1 MNGGHSAHAQ
11 ARHLEK
17 TRPRPLTLLLIAALV
32 VGVAVAAGFATGVLG
47 GDAQSPEA
55 AACGEAPQ
63 ARIVVVNQALP
74 SVKRALGPLTADE
87 DGACPQ
93 VELIAA
99 EQGEL
104 SSALKTSSGPPLV
117 GVVAGP
123 SDAAA
128 LRAKMSDRVGKPVVV
143 AKTID
148 VVAMPTPLVEAI
160 GWNEAQPDWRAV
172 ADVVLNTDAWSAVGR
187 SDLGDFSLAMGDPA
201 TSDPTAC
208 AITSLVA
215 TALGRTPAELAP
227 QDLGD
232 ERAQGTLLALD
243 RVASVRA
250 TSTEQLVSML
260 AEADDRERLL
270 DISAAFLDEQSVWAF
285 NQTKPAVSLQAIYP
299 TDGVATEEFTFT
311 PFSDS
316 EQTVLLEDVSA
327 ALTSSRGVEAFER
340 EGFRRPDDLGS
351 TVLGSGSGV
360 QQAAASSAVA
370 APAAQVVGGVAQGWG
385 RLANPGRFLVVMD
398 VSGSMGDLVPGTG
411 RSKLQYAQDA
421 AITGMR
427 LVPTAA
433 EIGLWEFSTRLD
445 GRRDYR
451 ELVSLGPVAET
462 SGGRT
467 RLDDLVSSV
476 RGLSTVDDTGLYD
489 TALASFRSVQR
500 DYQEGEP
507 NVVVLIT
514 DGRNEDTR
522 GISLDR
528 ALAMLTREQDPEQPV
543 RLLTIAY
550 GADADVAAL
559 AKLSEATGGSA
570 YVAPNPADIGR
581 VFFEALS
588 QA

>member
-1 MNGGHSAHAQ
+1 MNGGHSAHVQ
-11 ARHLEK
+11 AKHLEK
-17 TRPRPLTLLLIAALV
+17 TRPRPLTVLLLAALV
-32 VGVAVAAGFATGVLG
+32 VGIAVAAGFAVGVLG
-47 GDAQSPEA
+47 DDESPEA
-55 AACGEAPQ
+55 AACGGAPQ
-63 ARIVVVNQALP
+63 ARIVVVNQAAA
-74 SVKRALGPLTADE
+74 SVKQALGSLTGDKH
-87 DGACPQ
+87 GTCPR
-93 VELIAA
+93 VELVAV

-104 SSALKTSSGPPLV
+104 SSAIETSAGPPLV

-123 SDAAA
+123 SDAATFGA
-128 LRAKMSDRVGKPVVV
+128 SMSDRFGKPVVV

-160 GWNEAQPDWRAV
+160 GWDEAQPDWKAI
-172 ADVVLNTDAWSAVGR
+172 ADVVLNTNAWSALGR

-201 TSDPTAC
+201 TSVPAAC

-215 TALGRTPAELAP
+215 TNLGQAPAELAP

-232 ERAQGTLLALD
+232 ARAQGTLLALD
-243 RVASVRA
+243 RVAGVRA
-250 TSTEQLVSML
+250 NSTEQLLSML
-260 AEADDRERLL
+260 AKADQRERLL

-285 NQTKPAVSLQAIYP
+285 NQTDPDVTLQAIYP
-299 TDGVATEEFTFT
+299 TDGVATEEISFT
-311 PFSDS
+311 PSGDS
-316 EQTVLLEDVSA
+316 ERTALVEEVSA
-327 ALTSSRGVEAFER
+327 ALTGARGVEAFER

-351 TVLGSGSGV
+351 TVLDPASGV
-360 QQAAASSAVA
+360 QESAASSAVA
-370 APAAQVVGGVAQGWG
+370 APAAQVVGGVTQGWG

-398 VSGSMGDLVPGTG
+398 VSGSMADLVPGTG
-411 RSKLQYAQDA
+411 RSKLQYAQEA

-433 EIGLWEFSTRLD
+433 EIGLWEFSTPLD

-467 RLDDLVSSV
+467 RLDDLVAGV

-489 TALASFRSVQR
+489 TALAAFRSVQS

-514 DGRNEDTR
+514 DGRNEDPR

-528 ALAMLTREQDPEQPV
+528 ALATLTREQDPDRPV

-550 GADADVAAL
+550 GADADAAAL
-559 AKLSEATGGSA
+559 AKLSGSASGSA

-581 VFFEALS
+581 VFFEALT